1 MKPFSLLTMALV
13 TVAAAACNNGD
24 VTKNQTVPPI
34 AGVVGGPDQSGG
46 AGQVGMEIGA
56 DEGSIVTPGAIL
68 LENLSRDVEDV
79 VTEVPDGGSEFV
91 FMKIAADVGD
101 ELQVSLDHPEEG
113 HVSRVFEVGP
123 PEIDEVRDPEGPE
136 PVIHAGLP
144 AQINGSGF
152 CTLGGCNAVLFDSTV
167 VATNEEPRPGL
178 LFFTVPAGAALGN
191 HTIRV
196 ATAGTEGNSEGYVSD
211 AFTVTLTA
219 P

>member
-1 MKPFSLLTMALV
+1 MKPFPLFTMTLVAL
-13 TVAAAACNNGD
+13 AMAACNDGD

-34 AGVVGGPDQSGG
+34 AGVVGGPDQGGG
-46 AGQVGMEIGA
+46 AGEVGMEIGA
-56 DEGSIVTPGAIL
+56 DEGSIVTPGAIV
-68 LENLSRDVEDV
+68 LENLSRDVDAV
-79 VTEVPDGGSEFV
+79 VTDVPDGGLEFV

-113 HVSRVFEVGP
+113 HVTRVFVVAA

-136 PVIHAGLP
+136 PEIHAGIP
-144 AQINGSGF
+144 AQITGSGF
-152 CTLGGCNAVLFDSTV
+152 CTVGGCNAVLFDNTV
-167 VATNEEPRPGL
+167 LATSEEPRPGL
-178 LFFTVPAGAALGN
+178 LFFTVPAGAALGE

-196 ATAGTEGNSEGYVSD
+196 ATGGTEGNDASYVSD